1 MNFTDEQIKE
11 LRTHMTMKT
20 FNFKLDNVTK
30 LLVIQKLKSA
40 GVENDKGSI
49 SALIRVLLNYFVE
62 LIPDDPTFEYMIEKV
77 QEEYIF
83 TTKKNKRSSM

>member
-30 LLVIQKLKSA
+30 LLVIQKFYHY
-40 GVENDKGSI
+40 
-49 SALIRVLLNYFVE
+49 LLH
-62 LIPDDPTFEYMIEKV
+62 L
-77 QEEYIF
+77 Q
-83 TTKKNKRSSM
+83 